1 MKLEDETP
9 GREDSF
15 ESTDLSANMEDYME
29 TIALLASRHRVVR
42 VKDIARA
49 LKITMPSVTA
59 ALGKL
64 REKGLIHYEKYGFI
78 ELTDRGRRV
87 AELVY
92 RKHSFLRRF
101 FREVLG
107 MERDSADEEA
117 CRIEHHLS
125 PEACRRLYRLV
136 EFHDAEH
143 GAENEWTGRLQGILE
158 EGPLSELREGQ
169 SAAIVRVLGDS
180 PLRKRLMD
188 MGFRRGEKITVVK
201 YAPLRDPM
209 ELSIKGYHLS
219 LRVEEARD
227 IIVRPLERGRHR
239 RRHGRE

>member
-1 MKLEDETP
+1 MKRGDEAA
-9 GREDSF
+9 GREEYF

-29 TIALLASRHRVVR
+29 TIALLASRNRVVR
-42 VKDIARA
+42 VKDIAKT

-64 REKGLIHYEKYGFI
+64 REKGLIYYEKYGFI
-78 ELTDRGRRV
+78 ELTDSGRRV
-87 AELVY
+87 ADLVS
-92 RKHSFLRRF
+92 RKHSFLKRF
-101 FREVLG
+101 FREVLR
-107 MERDSADEEA
+107 MEPNSADEEA

-136 EFHDAEH
+136 EFHDTEH
-143 GAENEWTGRLQGILE
+143 GSEREWTGQLQDVME

-169 SAAIVRVLGDS
+169 SAAIVKVLGDS
-180 PLRKRLMD
+180 PLRKRLID
-188 MGFRRGEKITVVK
+188 MGFRRGEKITVIK
-201 YAPLRDPM
+201 YAPLRDPI
-209 ELSIKGYHLS
+209 ELSIKDYRLS

-239 RRHGRE
+239 RRHGKE

>member
-1 MKLEDETP
+1 MKQGGDMTGRDEF
-9 GREDSF
+9 F

-29 TIALLASRHRVVR
+29 TISLLAARNRVVR
-42 VKDIARA
+42 VKDIAKT

-64 REKGLIHYEKYGFI
+64 REKDLIFYEKYGFI
-78 ELTDRGRRV
+78 ELTDKGKRV

-92 RKHSFLRRF
+92 RKHSFLKRF
-101 FREVLG
+101 FGEILR
-107 MERDSADEEA
+107 MEQSSADEEA

-143 GAENEWTGRLQGILE
+143 GSEREWTGQLQNMME

-169 SAAIVRVLGDS
+169 TAAIVKVLGDS
-180 PLRKRLMD
+180 PLRKRLID
-188 MGFRRGEKITVVK
+188 MGFRKGEKITVVK
-201 YAPLRDPM
+201 YAPLRDPI
-209 ELSIKGYHLS
+209 ELSIKDYRLS

-227 IIVRPLERGRHR
+227 IIVRPLEHGRHR
-239 RRHGRE
+239 RRHGKE

>member
-92 RKHSFLRRF
+92 RKHSFLRRTP
-101 FREVLG
+101 
-107 MERDSADEEA
+107 S
-117 CRIEHHLS
+117 
-125 PEACRRLYRLV
+125 
-136 EFHDAEH
+136 
-143 GAENEWTGRLQGILE
+143 
-158 EGPLSELREGQ
+158 
-169 SAAIVRVLGDS
+169 
-180 PLRKRLMD
+180 
-188 MGFRRGEKITVVK
+188 
-201 YAPLRDPM
+201 
-209 ELSIKGYHLS
+209 
-219 LRVEEARD
+219 
-227 IIVRPLERGRHR
+227 
-239 RRHGRE
+239 